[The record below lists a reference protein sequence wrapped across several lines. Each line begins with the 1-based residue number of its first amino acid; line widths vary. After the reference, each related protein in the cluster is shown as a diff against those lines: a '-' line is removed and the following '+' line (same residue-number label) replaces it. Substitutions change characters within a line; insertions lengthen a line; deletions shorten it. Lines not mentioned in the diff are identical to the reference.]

1 MLARNLGRVWGRA
14 WRSHVT
20 EAPVVRLGTNLGERR
35 QVAEPRLL
43 VKHGEQRA
51 SGAGGAGA
59 GNGTLAAEL
68 IEVTIRSIAG
78 DTANLPPCSR
88 RLPNGLPLK
97 SVKMIA
103 CQLFKLEPTK
113 QQLLYT
119 PPGGEKDIPEPLDD
133 DTKSLADLGVET
145 GGCIV
150 IDEVL
155 D

>member
-1 MLARNLGRVWGRA
+1 MPESAA
-14 WRSHVT
+14 WRAF
-20 EAPVVRLGTNLGERR
+20 EAAHPRWRL
-35 QVAEPRLL
+35 LL
-43 VKHGEQRA
+43 VKQGEQRA
-51 SGAGGAGA
+51 MGAAGAGGGS
-59 GNGTLAAEL
+59 GTLAAEL

-78 DTANLPPCSR
+78 DTAHVPPCAR
-88 RLPNGLPLK
+88 RLPNGLPLR

-103 CQLFKLEPTK
+103 CQLFKLEPAR

-150 IDEVL
+150 IDELL